1 MLIGGQKMFVKE
13 FKVAVDEKTLGEILE
28 EIYKEIIPEDI
39 LDEIALGINYSVISP
54 QQLRIYLDDTVSRLL
69 QELEIEVCNI

>member
-1 MLIGGQKMFVKE
+1 MFVKE
-13 FKVAVDEKTLGEILE
+13 IRLAVDDKTLGEILE
-28 EIYKEIIPEDI
+28 EIYKDVIPADI
-39 LDEIALGINYSVISP
+39 LDQMSLNINDFGISP

>member
-1 MLIGGQKMFVKE
+1 MFVKE

-28 EIYKEIIPEDI
+28 EIYKDVIPEDI
-39 LDEIALGINYSVISP
+39 LDEMALDINYSVITP
-54 QQLRIYLDDTVSRLL
+54 QQLRTYLDDTVSRLL